1 MQPDEVAEVMA
12 DPIAQELLQSAI
24 PARLAYM
31 ARDGSPR
38 AIPIAFH
45 WNGLKIVL
53 GTVPKSAKVRAL
65 QQYPQV
71 ALTVDTESQPPHVL
85 MVRGT
90 AAVQL
95 VDGVFNDYLAG
106 SRKLIA
112 PDQWDDFEA
121 QVRGLYKQ
129 MARIEITPTWAK
141 VLDFVT
147 RAPSAVMELA
157 EQAQSPRS

>member
-65 QQYPQV
+65 Q
-71 ALTVDTESQPPHVL
+71 
-85 MVRGT
+85 
-90 AAVQL
+90 
-95 VDGVFNDYLAG
+95 
-106 SRKLIA
+106 
-112 PDQWDDFEA
+112 
-121 QVRGLYKQ
+121 
-129 MARIEITPTWAK
+129 
-141 VLDFVT
+141 
-147 RAPSAVMELA
+147 VMELA
-157 EQAQSPRS
+157 EQGTTTRHPLHRRCHSAGLASLSWTSF